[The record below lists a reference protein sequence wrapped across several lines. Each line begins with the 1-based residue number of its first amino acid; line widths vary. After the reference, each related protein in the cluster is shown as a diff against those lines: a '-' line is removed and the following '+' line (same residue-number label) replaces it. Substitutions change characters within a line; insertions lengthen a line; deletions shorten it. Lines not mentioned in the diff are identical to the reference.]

1 MVEQGEPNHF
11 VSGVCRH
18 ESLTSHEVWPPMGP
32 HEEFLELCALS
43 AGPGLTPEERARLNE
58 HLAGCPECR
67 KAAREFETIV
77 TEAVPA
83 MAEDLAPQAE
93 SDDPSFSPGSAE
105 ASFLRRVSEEDEK
118 SRAEYRDAE
127 PWLSPLA
134 VRRSHRLRRTFDRY
148 HFWMPLAAGL
158 ILSLSLAILTYRL
171 GTQRGY
177 FLASKQ
183 EPTSVPRASPSEG
196 SLEAALRE
204 RDAAAQSLVETEKAI
219 AELRRE
225 IAAKSGENEKLHAA
239 EAVRQAALANT
250 NKINNQLS
258 EEHGQA
264 LEQAKASQQAFEA
277 SEKKLKH
284 LEQERSED
292 IVHAASLEAK
302 VAEMSR
308 SLAEQKQMN
317 EDLQELL
324 AKDRDIRELMGT
336 RELYITEVRDVLTTG
351 ETRKAFGRLYYSKGK
366 TLIFYA
372 YDLNDLPGLKR
383 ASSFQVWG
391 NRGPDRNQALKLGVF
406 SEDNASKKRW
416 VMKVDDKRTLDQID
430 AVFVTIEPPGGS
442 SKPSGTPLM
451 YAYLKVNSNSP

>member
-1 MVEQGEPNHF
+1 
-11 VSGVCRH
+11 
-18 ESLTSHEVWPPMGP
+18 MGP

-43 AGPGLTPEERARLNE
+43 AGPGLTPEGRARLNE

-67 KAAREFETIV
+67 EAAREFEAIV
-77 TEAVPA
+77 SEAVPA
-83 MAEDLAPQAE
+83 LAEDLAPQSE
-93 SDDPSFSPGSAE
+93 SDDPSFSPESAE
-105 ASFLRRVSEEDEK
+105 ASFLQRLSEEEEK
-118 SRAEYRDAE
+118 SRAEYRNAE
-127 PWLSPLA
+127 PWLSPL
-134 VRRSHRLRRTFDRY
+134 VLRRSHRFRRTFDRY

-158 ILSLSLAILTYRL
+158 ILCVSLAILTYRL

-177 FLASKQ
+177 FLAANQ
-183 EPTSVPRASPSEG
+183 QPGSVPLASPPQG
-196 SLEAALRE
+196 SLEGALRE
-204 RDAAAQSLVETEKAI
+204 RDAAAAMLAEKDKAI

-225 IAAKSGENEKLHAA
+225 IAAKSGENAKLHAA
-239 EAVRQAALANT
+239 EAEQQAALANT
-250 NKINNQLS
+250 NKINNQMTA
-258 EEHGQA
+258 EHGQA
-264 LEQAKASQQAFEA
+264 LEQARASQEAFEA
-277 SEKKLKH
+277 SQTRLKH

-292 IVHAASLEAK
+292 IAHAATLEAK

-324 AKDRDIRELMGT
+324 VKDRDIRELMGT

-372 YDLNDLPGLKR
+372 YDLNDLPGLKKT
-383 ASSFQVWG
+383 SSFQVWG
-391 NRGPDRNQALKLGVF
+391 NRGPDRNQALRLGVF

-442 SKPSGTPLM
+442 NKPSGTPLM

>member
-18 ESLTSHEVWPPMGP
+18 AALTSREVWPPMGP

-43 AGPGLTPEERARLNE
+43 AGPGLTPEDQARLNE

-67 KAAREFETIV
+67 EAAREFEVIV
-77 TEAVPA
+77 TEVVPA
-83 MAEDLAPQAE
+83 LAEDLAPQLE
-93 SDDPSFSPGSAE
+93 SDDPSFSQESAE
-105 ASFLRRVSEEDEK
+105 ASFFQRLSEEEEK
-118 SRAEYRDAE
+118 SRAEHRDAE
-127 PWLSPLA
+127 PWLSPLV

-148 HFWMPLAAGL
+148 HFWMPLAACL
-158 ILSLSLAILTYRL
+158 VLCVSLVILTYRL
-171 GTQRGY
+171 GTKRGY
-177 FLASKQ
+177 FLASRRQ
-183 EPTSVPRASPSEG
+183 PVSVPLGSPSQG
-196 SLEAALRE
+196 SLEAAVHE
-204 RDAAAQSLVETEKAI
+204 RDAVVQRLAEKDKAM

-225 IAAKSGENEKLHAA
+225 VAEKSGENAKLHAA
-239 EAVRQAALANT
+239 DDEQQAALANA
-250 NKINNQLS
+250 NRINNQLT

-264 LEQAKASQQAFEA
+264 LNQAKASQEALEA

-284 LEQERSED
+284 LEEEQSVD
-292 IVHAASLEAK
+292 LAHAATLEAK
-302 VAEMSR
+302 VAEVSR

-317 EDLQELL
+317 ADLEELL

-351 ETRKAFGRLYYSKGK
+351 EMRKAFGRLYYSKGK

-372 YDLNDLPGLKR
+372 YDLNDLPGLKKT
-383 ASSFQVWG
+383 SSFQVWG
-391 NRGPDRNQALKLGVF
+391 NRGPDRNHALKLGVF

-416 VMKVDDKRTLDQID
+416 VMKVDDKKTLEQID
-430 AVFVTIEPPGGS
+430 AVFVTIEPPGGGN
-442 SKPSGTPLM
+442 KPSGTPLM